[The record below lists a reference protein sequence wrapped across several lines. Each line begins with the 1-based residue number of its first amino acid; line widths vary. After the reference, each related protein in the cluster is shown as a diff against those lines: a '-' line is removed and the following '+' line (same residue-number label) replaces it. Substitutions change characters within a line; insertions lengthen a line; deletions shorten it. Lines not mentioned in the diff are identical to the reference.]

1 MASVSILLLA
11 AQLAMKLSSTSLTG
25 GEQWKSLDTLSKLTR
40 SYVDPDRLDTF
51 FDRMTTQVRDQMG
64 NALGSQKDAV
74 LTSLAACRITA
85 TYDTRQSLS
94 VVNVANVNG
103 DGKYFVWLYHF
114 RKAGKD
120 IYCEHVTVRFN
131 VQLDKPYTLV
141 HNRHDSFFGSTE
153 VTEKIEFDDVVT
165 VNVMVM
171 NIAWAIRPFID
182 GEIEAPSVLLNGLK
196 EGAKQLDKDAFQ
208 NQSQEAQAVADQSR
222 SEQKKLG
229 SQRCGFELKLRYN
242 LEQEA
247 NTDWEFVY
255 Y

>member
-11 AQLAMKLSSTSLTG
+11 TQLAMKLSSTPLTG
-25 GEQWKSLDTLSKLTR
+25 GEQWKSMETLSKLEEM
-40 SYVDPDRLDTF
+40 YIVPDRIDEF
-51 FDRMTTQVRDQMG
+51 FNNQKEKVSTQMG

-74 LTSLAACRITA
+74 LTSLEACRITS

-120 IYCEHVTVRFN
+120 IYCEQVTVCFN
-131 VQLDKPYTLV
+131 VQLDKPYTVV

-153 VTEKIEFDDVVT
+153 VTERIEFDAVVT
-165 VNVMVM
+165 TNVMVA
-171 NIAWAIRPFID
+171 NIAWAIRPFLD
-182 GEIEAPSVLLNGLK
+182 GEIGAPSVLINGLK
-196 EGAKQLDKDAFQ
+196 EGAKQLDKDAVEK
-208 NQSQEAQAVADQSR
+208 QSQEVQAVA
-222 SEQKKLG
+222 EQAHAEQQKLG
-229 SQRCGFELKLRYN
+229 SQRCGFELKLKYN
-242 LEQEA
+242 WQQEG
-247 NTDWEFVY
+247 NTDWDFEY